1 MDGKVLDEAGVIA
14 VAKLPGKQELLT
26 MLCMALMATSA
37 AWPWLWMPSARR
49 RRARLLN

>member
-26 MLCMALMATSA
+26 MLCMALNGNIRGLAVALDAIREKKEGEA
-37 AWPWLWMPSARR
+37 A
-49 RRARLLN
+49 